1 MENWASFIAGEANQ
15 VLGFFTYIFY
25 DILPWP
31 VVAFL
36 FLFPAFCFV
45 YGLVRYF
52 RDIFR

>member
-15 VLGFFTYIFY
+15 VLAFFQSVFAIF
-25 DILPWP
+25 PWSI
-31 VVAFL
+31 VSFL